1 MMSLVALAWLAASM
15 AASQAERSADVA
27 ALEEAKLR
35 TWPALY
41 RANDA
46 DGLAQFLADGFV
58 QFSDD
63 GSIETKEQA
72 VTWLRANKWANA
84 NNDFRYEITRIAF
97 YGPDTANVFGVGS
110 FNGKA
115 ADGSACRMRYTSSNI
130 FIRQAPGW
138 KPIFSHT
145 TAAACASEEKG

>member
-1 MMSLVALAWLAASM
+1 MSLAVLALFAAG
-15 AASQAERSADVA
+15 ASPADDRA

-35 TWPALY
+35 TWPTLY
-41 RANDA
+41 RTNDA
-46 DGLAQFLADGFV
+46 DGLANFLADGFV

-72 VTWLRANKWANA
+72 VAWVRSNKWANA
-84 NNDFRYEITRIAF
+84 NNDFRYEISRIAF

-110 FNGKA
+110 YDGKA

-130 FIRQAPGW
+130 FIRDKLRW
-138 KPIFSHT
+138 RPIFSHT
-145 TAAACASEEKG
+145 TAAACGSKDKS

>member
-1 MMSLVALAWLAASM
+1 MSLAALALFAAG
-15 AASQAERSADVA
+15 ASPADDRA

-35 TWPALY
+35 TWPTLY
-41 RANDA
+41 RTNDA
-46 DGLAQFLADGFV
+46 DGLANFLADGFV

-72 VTWLRANKWANA
+72 VAWVRSNKWANA
-84 NNDFRYEITRIAF
+84 NNDFRYEISRIAF

-110 FNGKA
+110 YDGKA

-130 FIRQAPGW
+130 FIRDKLRW
-138 KPIFSHT
+138 RPIFSHT
-145 TAAACASEEKG
+145 TAAACESKDKS

>member
-1 MMSLVALAWLAASM
+1 MLEVLALAATTALSP
-15 AASQAERSADVA
+15 ADRA

-46 DGLAQFLADGFV
+46 DGLAAFLADGFV
-58 QFSDD
+58 AFSDD

-72 VTWLRANKWANA
+72 VAWLRTNKWANA
-84 NNDFRYEITRIAF
+84 DNDFRYEITRIDHYNAE
-97 YGPDTANVFGVGS
+97 TANVFGVGS

-115 ADGSACRMRYTSSNI
+115 SDGTACRMRYTSSNI
-130 FIRQAPGW
+130 FLRQQARW

-145 TAAACASEEKG
+145 SAASCASKDKD

>member
-1 MMSLVALAWLAASM
+1 MSLAVLALFAAG
-15 AASQAERSADVA
+15 ASPADDRA

-35 TWPALY
+35 TWPTLY
-41 RANDA
+41 RTNDA
-46 DGLAQFLADGFV
+46 DGLANFLADGFV

-72 VTWLRANKWANA
+72 VAWVRSNKWANA
-84 NNDFRYEITRIAF
+84 NNDFRYEISRIAF

-110 FNGKA
+110 YDGKA

-130 FIRQAPGW
+130 FIRDKLRW
-138 KPIFSHT
+138 RPIFSHT
-145 TAAACASEEKG
+145 TAAACESKDKS